1 MKIEVFLTLDRIIDA
16 YEDMAE
22 RFNYEDEL
30 IENSAYLTRKK
41 IIDMYTT
48 LNTMRNTAYKC
59 WKKGE

>member
-1 MKIEVFLTLDRIIDA
+1 MKIEVFITLDRIIDA

-48 LNTMRNTAYKC
+48 MNIMRNTAYNC
-59 WKKGE
+59 WKKSE